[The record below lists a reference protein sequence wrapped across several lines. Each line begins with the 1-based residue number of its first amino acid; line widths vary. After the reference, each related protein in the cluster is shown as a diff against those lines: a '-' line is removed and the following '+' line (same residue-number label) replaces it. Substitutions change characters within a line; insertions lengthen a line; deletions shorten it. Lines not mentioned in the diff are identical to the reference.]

1 MAKSKVTTFTPKKSD
16 PQELH
21 DFFDNQTN
29 KADAIRYIVM
39 LYIKEHGTGDV
50 QEVKNKLL
58 YGTPVQIKNKEET
71 LKEQTITQ
79 EIVEQPAEEVD
90 IPNCYE

>member
-1 MAKSKVTTFTPKKSD
+1 MAKSKVITFTPKKTD

-21 DFFDNQTN
+21 DFFENQTN
-29 KADAIRYIVM
+29 KADAIRYIAM

-58 YGTPVQIKNKEET
+58 YGGGTPVIKNKEGT
-71 LKEQTITQ
+71 PKQDAAA
-79 EIVEQPAEEVD
+79 QPAEEEIE
-90 IPNCYE
+90 IPSCYE